1 MLERKR
7 KGRPPKDMGRPRKK
21 EPETELEKL
30 RAENERLRTE
40 NALLK
45 KCRPWWQSASP
56 GRREWA
62 QAIQSLRPEYK
73 LDLMLDIK
81 GMARSTYYYGVK
93 ERSDKYE
100 ETRKAISRIYQANRG
115 RYGYR
120 RITMASKR
128 RIHMN
133 HKTVQKLMKEMGLK
147 GVRKRR
153 AYHSYKGEV
162 GRIAPNVLQRN
173 FTADAPK
180 EKWATDVS
188 QITIDDSKCYLSP
201 ILDLFNG
208 EVVSYTISDSP
219 NLKMVTDMLRKA
231 FRREK
236 NLKGLLLHSDQG
248 WHYQHTQYQHMLKD
262 KGIVQSMSRK
272 GNCLDNSVMENFF
285 GLMKNELLYVNRF
298 DSMDDFKRQLADYI
312 DYYNNKRIKLKL
324 KMSPVQYRTH
334 FCRQIN

>member
-1 MLERKR
+1 
-7 KGRPPKDMGRPRKK
+7 
-21 EPETELEKL
+21 
-30 RAENERLRTE
+30 
-40 NALLK
+40 
-45 KCRPWWQSASP
+45 
-56 GRREWA
+56 
-62 QAIQSLRPEYK
+62 
-73 LDLMLDIK
+73 MLDIK

-93 ERSDKYE
+93 ERKDKYE
-100 ETRKAISRIYQANRG
+100 EVRKAICRIYQANRG

-120 RITMASKR
+120 RICMALDEEG
-128 RIHMN
+128 IHIN
-133 HKTVQKLMKEMGLK
+133 HKTVHSLMKEMGLK
-147 GVRKRR
+147 GVRKKR

-162 GRIAPNVLQRN
+162 GRVAPNVLQRD
-173 FTADAPK
+173 FTASAPMM
-180 EKWATDVS
+180 KWATDVS
-188 QITIDDSKCYLSP
+188 QITIGNCKCYLSP

-219 NLKMVTDMLRKA
+219 NLKMVIDMLRKA
-231 FRREK
+231 FRRKK
-236 NLKGLLLHSDQG
+236 NLNGLLLHSDHG
-248 WHYQHTQYQHMLKD
+248 WHYQHIHYQHMLKHR
-262 KGIVQSMSRK
+262 GIVQSMSRK